1 MRSNRENELAILTM
15 IKIDADA
22 LFERVVQRE
31 KEYMRIFS
39 VKRTRE
45 HFHEVFKTRFW
56 DIHPTDLKVCS
67 PEVLIQ
73 LDAFYSKAD
82 KLYWYLRSTEDMPG
96 MIEDKIAPKVRSIK
110 DAYEMLKLYLDAQFS
125 STDEAADPPTN
136 LDLVMGE

>member
-1 MRSNRENELAILTM
+1 MRSLRENELAILTM
-15 IKIDADA
+15 IKIDADS
-22 LFERVVQRE
+22 LYERVVERE

-73 LDAFYSKAD
+73 LDAFYSQSD
-82 KLYWYLRSTEDMPG
+82 KLHWYLRSTEDMPG
-96 MIEDKIAPKVRSIK
+96 MIEDKIAPKIRGIK
-110 DAYEMLKLYLDAQFS
+110 EAYEMLKLYLNAQFS
-125 STDEAADPPTN
+125 STEEADDPPTN
-136 LDLVMGE
+136 LDLVSNE